1 MEAYPQVFDN
11 TYVSLIK
18 AGDTSG
24 RLVEM
29 FKSLSDYLEESL
41 SINQKVR
48 TALTYPFILFSFSI
62 VVVISLLTF
71 VMPRL

>member
-48 TALTYPFILFSFSI
+48 
-62 VVVISLLTF
+62 LL
-71 VMPRL
+71 